1 MKYILL
7 FTMLFLSCAQSFAAE
22 YKLSAVHDA
31 GGSESI
37 VYEYQGGSIVV
48 EQNGAII
55 YSGNFSGSG
64 SVNYSNL
71 KTEKIMQPPTE
82 FKLETDLRGVK
93 SYVALSSI
101 SDRGRIH
108 LNLHPDNYS
117 MYYDLDEYTNK
128 LDGTI
133 EQGRRWKDLEV
144 VSGKT
149 TALGFVCGAPG
160 TLMFA
165 ERDEEVATTWMRL
178 TATGKDVNDEVN
190 TFRVTCSYKWQRKSL
205 AGMIK
210 ITPEVLNLSGG
221 VGEAV
226 EGNFDVELAAP
237 PYQNLPTP
245 YITWNRVRASQ
256 CDLRVW
262 NKYNNPWDEGTWKNT
277 SYNNLIKM
285 YVSLKS
291 DTPQVC
297 TEMLNMTVQI
307 L

>member
-1 MKYILL
+1 MSIL
-7 FTMLFLSCAQSFAAE
+7 TVLSLPACAAE
-22 YKLSAVHDA
+22 YKLSAGHDA
-31 GGSESI
+31 GASEFI

-48 EQNGAII
+48 EQNGATI

-71 KTEKIMQPPTE
+71 KTEKIMQPPTD

-93 SYVALSSI
+93 SYADLGSI
-101 SDRGRIH
+101 RDRGRIH
-108 LNLHPDNYS
+108 LNLHPDTYNS
-117 MYYDLDEYTNK
+117 FYDLDEYTNK

-133 EQGRRWKDLEV
+133 EQGRRWKDLTV
-144 VSGKT
+144 KPGYT

-160 TLMFA
+160 TWMFA
-165 ERDEEVATTWMRL
+165 ERDEEVVTTWMRL

-190 TFRVTCSYKWQRKSL
+190 TFRVTCSYKWQRKPP
-205 AGMIK
+205 ARVIK
-210 ITPEVLNLSGG
+210 ITPEVLNLSGS

-226 EGNFDVELAAP
+226 KGNFDVELADLP
-237 PYQNLPTP
+237 FQNLPTP

-262 NKYNNPWDEGTWKNT
+262 NKYNDPWDEGRWVHT

-291 DTPQVC
+291 NTPQVC

-307 L
+307 R

>member
-1 MKYILL
+1 M
-7 FTMLFLSCAQSFAAE
+7 
-22 YKLSAVHDA
+22 
-31 GGSESI
+31 
-37 VYEYQGGSIVV
+37 
-48 EQNGAII
+48 
-55 YSGNFSGSG
+55 
-64 SVNYSNL
+64 
-71 KTEKIMQPPTE
+71 
-82 FKLETDLRGVK
+82 
-93 SYVALSSI
+93 
-101 SDRGRIH
+101 
-108 LNLHPDNYS
+108 HPDNYS

-133 EQGRRWKDLEV
+133 EQGRRWKDLKV

-178 TATGKDVNDEVN
+178 TATGKDLNDEVN

-262 NKYNNPWDEGTWKNT
+262 NKYNTPWDEGKWVNT